1 MYQANQMGKFDVMK
15 SEHDD
20 NSITPVCLLTGFLG
34 SGKTTLL
41 NHWLTSEN
49 FSNVAVIVNE
59 FGDIGID
66 HALIVRSD
74 DRTIELS
81 NGCLCCTVSGDLVN
95 TLRELLVKRSSGQ
108 LKWFDKILIETTG
121 LADPSQLVQVF
132 MTMPVARKYFLSKV
146 ITVIDGVQGEDS
158 LTRFPEAVRQLA
170 IADYVVIS
178 KNDMQECFG
187 VNLAARI
194 KEINPGAKISLSS
207 SADWPTFPDLFE
219 KHMRSFDDP
228 EHILKWLNAASYEK
242 KSLNLMTQAEGASE
256 KQYRHSNSLNVRD
269 IHSFSLSFSEA
280 LHWEHVSAW
289 LDALVIAHAK
299 QLLRVKGILR
309 ISGCDKPI
317 VFQAVQQLF
326 HPPVELDSWP
336 INKPFD
342 SRIVFITQ
350 GLTQEYIEEVLSVIT
365 SRAASPIN

>member
-1 MYQANQMGKFDVMK
+1 MDVMK
-15 SEHDD
+15 SEHDE
-20 NSITPVCLLTGFLG
+20 SLITPVCLLTGFLG

-41 NHWLTSEN
+41 NHWLSSAD
-49 FSNVAVIVNE
+49 FSDVVVIVNE

-66 HALIVRSD
+66 HALIISSD

-95 TLRELLVKRSSGQ
+95 TLRELLVKRNSGE
-108 LKWFDKILIETTG
+108 LKWFGKVLIETTG

-132 MTMPVARKYFLSKV
+132 MTMPVARKYYLSKV
-146 ITVIDGVQGEDS
+146 VTVIDGVQGEDN

-170 IADYVVIS
+170 IADHVVIS
-178 KNDMQECFG
+178 KSDMREYSG
-187 VNLAARI
+187 VNLLARI
-194 KEINPGAKISLSS
+194 KEINPGAHIALSS
-207 SADWPTFPDLFE
+207 SDDWPMLPDVFD
-219 KHMRSFDDP
+219 KQIRSFHDP
-228 EHILKWLNAASYEK
+228 EHILKWLNAASYDK
-242 KSLNLMTQAEGASE
+242 KSLNLIPQAASTSD
-256 KQYRHSNSLNVRD
+256 KQYRHSNSLNDRG
-269 IHSFSLSFSEA
+269 IHSFCLSFSEA

-309 ISGCDKPI
+309 ISGCDRPI

-336 INKPFD
+336 LNKPFD

-350 GLTQEYIEEVLSVIT
+350 GLTREYIEEVLSVIT
-365 SRAASPIN
+365 SRVALTIS

>member
-1 MYQANQMGKFDVMK
+1 MDVMK
-15 SEHDD
+15 SEHDE
-20 NSITPVCLLTGFLG
+20 SFITPVCLLTGFLG

-41 NHWLTSEN
+41 NHWLS
-49 FSNVAVIVNE
+49 SVDLSDVVVIVNE

-95 TLRELLVKRSSGQ
+95 TLRELLIKRSSGE
-108 LKWFDKILIETTG
+108 LKWFNKVLIETTG

-132 MTMPVARKYFLSKV
+132 MTMPVARKYYLSKV
-146 ITVIDGVQGEDS
+146 VTMIDGVQGEDT
-158 LTRFPEAVRQLA
+158 LIRFPEAVRQLA
-170 IADYVVIS
+170 IADHVVIS
-178 KNDMQECFG
+178 KNDMKGCSEIH
-187 VNLAARI
+187 LLARI
-194 KEINPGAKISLSS
+194 KEINPGAHISLSS
-207 SADWPTFPDLFE
+207 SNDWPILPDLFD
-219 KHMRSFDDP
+219 KHIRSFDDP

-242 KSLNLMTQAEGASE
+242 KTLNLMPQPASTSD
-256 KQYRHSNSLNVRD
+256 KQYRHSNSLNDRG
-269 IHSFSLSFSEA
+269 IHSFCLSFSET

-299 QLLRVKGILR
+299 KLLRVKGILR
-309 ISGCDKPI
+309 ISGCDRPI

-350 GLTQEYIEEVLSVIT
+350 GLTREYVEAVLSIIT
-365 SRAASPIN
+365 SRAALTIS